1 MTFQLE
7 LEKIVGKERHRTDPR
22 TGRNYTPKQTRLA
35 EEAVRKAYRAEHEDH
50 GDFDGNL
57 FEELPADHFHKK
69 VLDHATCIAAN
80 LMFDAAH
87 PDHTGG
93 VKSANAYHMMIA
105 LCEAGLAKLDEK
117 DVAESREFVAKV
129 LTPITKENE
138 REMCR
143 EFMAAIFGI
152 K

>member
-1 MTFQLE
+1 MND
-7 LEKIVGKERHRTDPR
+7 K
-22 TGRNYTPKQTRLA
+22 Y
-35 EEAVRKAYRAEHEDH
+35 
-50 GDFDGNL
+50 FDANL

-69 VLDHATCIAAN
+69 VLDHAACIANN
-80 LMFDAAH
+80 LMFDATH

-105 LCEAGLAKLDEK
+105 LCEAGLEKLDEK
-117 DVAESREFVAKV
+117 DVAESREFVTKV
-129 LTPITKENE
+129 ITPITKENE

-143 EFMAAIFGI
+143 EFMAAIIGI

>member
-1 MTFQLE
+1 MNDKYFDSTIF
-7 LEKIVGKERHRTDPR
+7 
-22 TGRNYTPKQTRLA
+22 
-35 EEAVRKAYRAEHEDH
+35 ED
-50 GDFDGNL
+50 
-57 FEELPADHFHKK
+57 LPADHFHQK
-69 VLDHATCIAAN
+69 VLEHATCIASN

-117 DVAESREFVAKV
+117 DVAKSREFVTKV
-129 LTPITKENE
+129 IAPITKENE
-138 REMCR
+138 REMRR
-143 EFMAAIFGI
+143 EFMAAVFGI

>member
-1 MTFQLE
+1 MND
-7 LEKIVGKERHRTDPR
+7 K
-22 TGRNYTPKQTRLA
+22 Y
-35 EEAVRKAYRAEHEDH
+35 
-50 GDFDGNL
+50 FDGNI

-69 VLDHATCIAAN
+69 VLDHANCIASN